1 MQPAHFL
8 LLVAICVVW
17 GFNFVASKVGVSQFP
32 PLFFVGLRFGVL
44 LLCLLPF
51 LRWAPGRMRDVFL
64 IALFNGAFHFGLL
77 FVGVALTEA
86 SVVAVVVQLNAPF
99 ATMLSI
105 VWLGEVIRWRR
116 WSGIALTFLGVA
128 IISVEPHVIDAP
140 AGVLFS
146 ATAALSGAVAAILMR
161 RLTNVGAFQLQSWTS
176 AVTAPSLLA
185 ASFFLETGQ
194 VEAVATADLWGWGAL
209 LYTAFGASLI
219 GHNVYYWLLQR
230 YEVSLIAPLTL
241 LSPILGVFFGVTILD
256 EPLTTRIALGAAI
269 AFLGVAILALRNKVP
284 VEPET

>member
-8 LLVAICVVW
+8 LLVGICALW
-17 GFNFVASKVGVSQFP
+17 GFNFVASKVGVGHFP
-32 PLFFVGLRFGVL
+32 PLFFVGLRFGIL

-51 LRWAPGRMRDVFL
+51 LRWAPGRMRDVIL

-77 FVGVALTEA
+77 FVGIAMTEA
-86 SVVAVVVQLNAPF
+86 SVVAIVVQLNAPF

-105 VWLGEVIRWRR
+105 VLLGEVVRWRR
-116 WSGIALTFLGVA
+116 WTGIALTFLGVA
-128 IISVEPHVIDAP
+128 IISVEPHVLDAP

-146 ATAALSGAVAAILMR
+146 AAAALSGAVAAILMR

-176 AVTAPSLLA
+176 AVTAPALLA
-185 ASFFLETGQ
+185 ASFLFETGQ
-194 VEAVATADLWGWGAL
+194 MEAVASADLLSWGAL

-230 YEVSLIAPLTL
+230 YEVSLLAPLTL
-241 LSPILGVFFGVTILD
+241 LSPILGVFFGITLLG
-256 EPLTTRIALGAAI
+256 EPLTTRIAVGALV
-269 AFLGVAILALRNKVP
+269 AFAGVAILALRNKVP

>member
-8 LLVAICVVW
+8 LLVAICAVW
-17 GFNFVASKVGVSQFP
+17 GFNFVASKVGVNQFP

-51 LRWAPGRMRDVFL
+51 LRWAPGRMRDVIL

-77 FVGVALTEA
+77 FVGIALTEA
-86 SVVAVVVQLNAPF
+86 SVVAIVVQLNAPF

-105 VWLGEVIRWRR
+105 ELLGEVVRWRR

-128 IISVEPHVIDAP
+128 IISVEPHVLDAP

-146 ATAALSGAVAAILMR
+146 AAAALSGAFAAILMR
-161 RLTNVGAFQLQSWTS
+161 RLTNVGAFQLQSLT
-176 AVTAPSLLA
+176 ALVTAPGLLA

-194 VEAVATADLWGWGAL
+194 VEAVASADLMAWGAL
-209 LYTAFGASLI
+209 LYTTFGASLI

-230 YEVSLIAPLTL
+230 YEVSLLAPLTL
-241 LSPILGVFFGVTILD
+241 LSPILGVFFGITILD
-256 EPLTTRIALGAAI
+256 EPLTTRILIGAAI
-269 AFLGVAILALRNKVP
+269 AFAGVAILALRNKVA

>member
-8 LLVAICVVW
+8 LLVAICAVW
-17 GFNFVASKVGVSQFP
+17 GFNFVASKVGVNQFP
-32 PLFFVGLRFGVL
+32 PLFFVGLRFSIL

-64 IALFNGAFHFGLL
+64 IALFNGALHFGLL
-77 FVGVALTEA
+77 FAGIALTEA

-116 WSGIALTFLGVA
+116 WSGIALTFMGVA
-128 IISVEPHVIDAP
+128 IISVEPHVVDAP
-140 AGVLFS
+140 AGVLLS

-176 AVTAPSLLA
+176 AVTAPCLLA

-194 VEAVATADLWGWGAL
+194 MQAMASADLWGWGAL

-230 YEVSLIAPLTL
+230 YEVSLLAPLTL
-241 LSPILGVFFGVTILD
+241 LSPILGVFFGVSILD
-256 EPLTTRIALGAAI
+256 EPLSTRIALGAAI
-269 AFLGVAILALRNKVP
+269 AFVGVAILALRNKVP